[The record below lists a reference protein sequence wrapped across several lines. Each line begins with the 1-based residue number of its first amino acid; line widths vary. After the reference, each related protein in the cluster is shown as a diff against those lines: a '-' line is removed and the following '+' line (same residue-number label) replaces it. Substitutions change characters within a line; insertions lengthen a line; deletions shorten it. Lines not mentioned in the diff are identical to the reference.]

1 MTSLA
6 RPVELAVVAFAA
18 TAAMTVPSMSPLVG
32 VTAAPAVAAAA
43 VVPCWARTTVQVVLP
58 APPTAVTSR
67 ISEPM

>member
-1 MTSLA
+1 
-6 RPVELAVVAFAA
+6 
-18 TAAMTVPSMSPLVG
+18 MSPLVG